1 MCPHTT
7 LTLSLSYPC
16 LVSRDDETHGPI
28 FGGYN
33 DLLSERQGNLFYF
46 YTIFPYKVTDFFTF
60 HFFRTR
66 RAWCG
71 RRRWRLWG
79 QEVDLEVAELKETPD
94 GGGQYF
100 EHEEEEG
107 HDEGEEGHDEGA
119 GLDDEGVR
127 VIGLLQDL
135 HPHTNLGVAT
145 SFALL

>member
-1 MCPHTT
+1 VWEEEVEAM
-7 LTLSLSYPC
+7 
-16 LVSRDDETHGPI
+16 
-28 FGGYN
+28 
-33 DLLSERQGNLFYF
+33 
-46 YTIFPYKVTDFFTF
+46 
-60 HFFRTR
+60 
-66 RAWCG
+66 
-71 RRRWRLWG
+71 G

-145 SFALL
+145 SFARL